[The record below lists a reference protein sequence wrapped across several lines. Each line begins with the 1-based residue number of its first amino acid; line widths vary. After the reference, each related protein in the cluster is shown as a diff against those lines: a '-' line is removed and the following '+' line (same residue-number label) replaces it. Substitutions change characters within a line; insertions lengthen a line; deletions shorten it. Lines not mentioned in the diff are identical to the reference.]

1 MTSRA
6 GGAGVLAV
14 CLIGGA
20 WLVGSTAL
28 AILAFGLGLAA
39 LATRGWTWLI
49 ARGLSVERQ
58 PVAAPPVEGGPLRL
72 AIEVSGRRWLASQI
86 EWHDPAGPLGEL
98 VTPIGRRSIAQL
110 VVPAVPRGRYPLGP
124 GRLVVGDPFGLG
136 RVEIPVAGRATLLV
150 RPRVPELETLFTDSG
165 AWGEGGRRAML
176 RRPSGLEPHGVR
188 EYVEGEPLRAV
199 HWPTSARRGE
209 LMVRELEEA
218 PRENVAVI
226 LDVEA
231 RAVAGERGDSSFD
244 DAVRVAAGLLRAHAA
259 RSRRALLVI
268 GAPQPG
274 IHRVRS
280 LGRDWDE
287 ALDALA
293 GVELARDTPL
303 RELVAPRGGLG
314 TVAELVVVTAR
325 PEVVADAL
333 VARVAIGRRCAV
345 VAVDSPTYVGRPPA
359 GPSPTLLRLTA
370 AGVALAVVRHGVPLA
385 EALGDLRVSAVG

>member
-6 GGAGVLAV
+6 GGAGVLAA
-14 CLIGGA
+14 CLVVAA

-28 AILAFGLGLAA
+28 AILGIGLGLAA
-39 LATRGWTWLI
+39 LATRGWTSLI

-58 PVAAPPVEGGPLRL
+58 RVTAPPVEGEELPL
-72 AIEVSGRRWLASQI
+72 AIELRGRRWLASRL
-86 EWHDPAGPLGEL
+86 EWHEVVGLLGEL
-98 VTPIGRRSIAQL
+98 VVPIGRGSICRL
-110 VVPAVPRGRYPLGP
+110 RVPGIPRGRYQLGP
-124 GRLVVGDPFGLG
+124 GCLVVGDPFGLG
-136 RVEIPVAGRATLLV
+136 RVDIPLAAGTTLLV
-150 RPRVPELETLFTDSG
+150 RPRVPELDTLFTDSG
-165 AWGEGGRRAML
+165 AWGEGGRRAAL

-188 EYVEGEPLRAV
+188 EYLEGEPLRAV

-218 PRENVAVI
+218 PRENLAVI

-231 RAVAGERGDSSFD
+231 GAVAGQPGKSSLD
-244 DAVRVAAGLLRAHAA
+244 DAVRVAAGLVRAHAA

-268 GAPQPG
+268 GTPQPDV
-274 IHRVRS
+274 HRVRS

-293 GVELARDTPL
+293 GVEATGNTPL

-325 PEVVADAL
+325 PEAVADAL
-333 VARVAIGRRCAV
+333 VARVAAGRRCAV
-345 VAVDSPTYVGRPPA
+345 VAVDAPTYVGRPPA
-359 GPSPTLLRLTA
+359 SASPTLLRLSA
-370 AGVALAVVRHGVPLA
+370 AGVALAVVRHGVSLQ
-385 EALGDLRVSAVG
+385 EALGDMRVSAVV